1 MLVSVCIPTYNGERF
16 IVETLNS
23 VLSQSHPHLDVVI
36 SDHGSSDS
44 TLELV
49 NAIGDERVR
58 VVHMPRGRSIAENW
72 NNAVAAGVASFVK
85 VMGQDDV
92 LYPDAIRS
100 ELSAISACES
110 EVAFCFSDRDVI
122 DPNGRTVFRPGRP
135 FGNPKKLRS
144 TDLLRSVVSSGANP
158 IGEPVAVMFR
168 KEAWHSIGGF
178 RGEYVIDLDF
188 YARLLMQYQGFWT
201 GIRVGAFRVH
211 ADSWGSNLMARQF
224 KIITLFGRLHHEQPS
239 TIRRRDLVIGALRA
253 VVRTPVRVIAQQVV
267 GRR

>member
-1 MLVSVCIPTYNGERF
+1 MLISVCIPTYNGERF

-23 VLSQSHPHLDVVI
+23 VLNQSHPHLDVVI

-72 NNAVAAGVASFVK
+72 NNAVAASTASLIK

-92 LYPDAIRS
+92 LYPEAIRA
-100 ELSAISACES
+100 ELSVMSACGS

-122 DPNGRTVFRPGRP
+122 DPNGKVVFRPERS
-135 FGNPKKLRS
+135 FGNSRKLRS
-144 TDLLRSVVSSGANP
+144 TDLLRSVVVSGMNP

-168 KEAWHSIGGF
+168 KEAWRSVGGF

-188 YARLLMQYQGFWT
+188 YARLLTSYQGFWT
-201 GIRVGAFRVH
+201 GFRVGAFRVH

-224 KIITLFGRLHHEQPS
+224 KIISLFGRLHHEQPS
-239 TIRRRDLVIGALRA
+239 TIRRRDLVVGALRA
-253 VVRTPVRVIAQQVV
+253 VVRTTVRVIAQQVI
-267 GRR
+267 GRL